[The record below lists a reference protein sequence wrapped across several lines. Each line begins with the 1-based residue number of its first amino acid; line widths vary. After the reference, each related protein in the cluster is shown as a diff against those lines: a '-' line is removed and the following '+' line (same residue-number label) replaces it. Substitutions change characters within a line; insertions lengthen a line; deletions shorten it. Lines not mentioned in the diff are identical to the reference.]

1 MQYSDFSTAAFY
13 ANPYPFYDEMR
24 AAGAIV
30 KLAPGLFVTGRYSIV
45 DKLLVDRRLGKGI
58 EASARA
64 RYGDDVIDQPLFRLA
79 RQMLL
84 GMNPPKHTRLRSLLM
99 RAFNARQIEKFR
111 QISHDISN
119 RLVDA
124 LAPARHGDLISDF
137 AFLLPTQIICTI
149 LDVPLQDA
157 PLFKQAGD
165 DVTGVLDPNDLRSP
179 TSPRSNCNVTSP
191 RYSKHAGSIPAM
203 IWSRR

>member
-1 MQYSDFSTAAFY
+1 MAPAGKACGNKAVHSAVRYKAGLVCDFVKPWPCSLTCRHAVNNPVLSRRQEYRLVCHRITTVQPSGALSMQYSDFSTAAFY

-84 GMNPPKHTRLRSLLM
+84 RMNPPQHTRLASLLM
-99 RAFNARQIEKFR
+99 RAFNAPQIEKFR

-124 LAPARHGDLISDF
+124 LAPTGHCDLFS
-137 AFLLPTQIICTI
+137 
-149 LDVPLQDA
+149 
-157 PLFKQAGD
+157 
-165 DVTGVLDPNDLRSP
+165 
-179 TSPRSNCNVTSP
+179 
-191 RYSKHAGSIPAM
+191 
-203 IWSRR
+203 